1 MAARKL
7 IEELEAQKSQE
18 IQIRRKTM
26 GNGPAMAGAGAS
38 PVMQQMKIALGEA
51 EANVASLKARV
62 SEYESRVQQ
71 LAAASRMLPQLETEY
86 TQLNRDYDVNKKNYD
101 ALVARRE
108 SATMAVE
115 MGATS
120 GVADFRLIDPPTVP
134 AKPSAPNRLLLMPGA
149 GVLALLLGAAVSF
162 LISQIRPIFTDT
174 QVLREVTGLAV
185 LGAVSMIADP
195 DRMRVQRR
203 GRIVFLGGVGALVGL
218 FGAMTVWLL
227 LARMG

>member
-1 MAARKL
+1 MVAQFVSDGKAAD
-7 IEELEAQKSQE
+7 
-18 IQIRRKTM
+18 
-26 GNGPAMAGAGAS
+26 AGARSGLA
-38 PVMQQMKIALGEA
+38 PATRDRRDREIEQLRARAEKAEA
-51 EANVASLKARV
+51 E
-62 SEYESRVQQ
+62 
-71 LAAASRMLPQLETEY
+71 LA
-86 TQLNRDYDVNKKNYD
+86 QLNRDYDVNKKNYD

>member
-1 MAARKL
+1 
-7 IEELEAQKSQE
+7 
-18 IQIRRKTM
+18 
-26 GNGPAMAGAGAS
+26 
-38 PVMQQMKIALGEA
+38 
-51 EANVASLKARV
+51 
-62 SEYESRVQQ
+62 
-71 LAAASRMLPQLETEY
+71 
-86 TQLNRDYDVNKKNYD
+86 
-101 ALVARRE
+101 
-108 SATMAVE
+108 MAVE
-115 MGATS
+115 MWATS

-227 LARMG
+227 LARVG